1 MTEADLKSLV
11 QEFPD
16 SPMGH
21 FSLGKLY
28 LSEQRWS
35 EAVAALEEAVRLDA
49 TYSAAWVALG
59 DAHAGASRV
68 DQARAA
74 WNQALA
80 TPHAKKDGSLRM
92 DLEERLQALEDG

>member
-28 LSEQRWS
+28 LSEQRW
-35 EAVAALEEAVRLDA
+35 ADAAASLKEAVRLDA
-49 TYSAAWVALG
+49 AYSAAWVALG
-59 DAHAGASRV
+59 DAYAGASQV
-68 DQARAA
+68 KEAREA

-92 DLEERLQALEDG
+92 DLEERLQALEG